1 MSGFFA
7 KLISPHNL
15 NQKYDA
21 LALTLLRV
29 FIGLTMAFSHG
40 LGKLPPGEQ
49 LIGGVQGMGF
59 PMPEFFAWAAGL
71 SEFVGGIL
79 LAVGLLT
86 RPAAAF
92 VVFTMAVAA
101 FVVHAADPFGVKE
114 MALLYF
120 FTSLFFVIHGAGR
133 WSVDSI
139 LAKKCK
145 K

>member
-1 MSGFFA
+1 MSGFCA
-7 KLISPHNL
+7 KIISPYNL

-29 FIGLTMAFSHG
+29 FIGLSMAFSHG
-40 LGKLPPGEQ
+40 LGKIPPNEQ

-59 PMPEFFAWAAGL
+59 PMPELFAWAAGL
-71 SEFVGGIL
+71 AEFAGGIL

-101 FVVHAADPFGVKE
+101 FGVHAADPFGVKE

-133 WSVDSI
+133 WSVDNI
-139 LAKKCK
+139 LYKKCQK
-145 K
+145 